1 MKILLLTSAALLLTS
16 PAFAGDR
23 MMNNPLTPSEYEARV
38 LTLDE
43 KYAALRQQKENEY
56 AALREQKEKELA
68 DLKARITSAKEEL
81 TRAREELAEAL
92 NRNNSRKIQ
101 AGLPAEIDSAPQ
113 KVRLLM
119 EPGTVRVW
127 PAPRPFVSAIVGS
140 KVLDAKPS
148 DAGNADLVISAQEEE
163 GYGNIILTDEQGK
176 VIADIQVQVGHPMRR
191 EDKMK
196 GSDHVQH
203 VKISDDGHFYPK
215 VTINGTAVRLV
226 ADTGA
231 TFVALSAEDARKA
244 GVDLQSLP
252 VNGKAQT
259 ANGVVQDKQF
269 VLPEITV
276 EGFVLRNVPASC
288 CVTGTS
294 LLGMSALGQLGLQMK
309 DGWMFLSPK
318 S

>member
-1 MKILLLTSAALLLTS
+1 MKKLLLTSAVLLLAS
-16 PAFAGDR
+16 PALADKMGS
-23 MMNNPLTPSEYEARV
+23 NPLTPSEYNDSVR
-38 LTLDE
+38 TLDE
-43 KYAALRQQKENEY
+43 KYAALRQQRENEY
-56 AALREQKEKELA
+56 AALREQKQKELA
-68 DLKARITSAKEEL
+68 ALEARITSAKEEL

-127 PAPRPFVSAIVGS
+127 PAARPFMSVIVGS

-148 DAGNADLVISAQEEE
+148 DGDAGNADLVITAQEEK
-163 GYGNIILTDEQGK
+163 GYGNIILTDEKGE
-176 VIADIQVQVGHPMRR
+176 VIADIQVKVGHP

-196 GSDHVQH
+196 GSDQVQH

-215 VTINGTAVRLV
+215 VSINGTAVRLM

-231 TFVALSAEDARKA
+231 TFVSLSAEDARKA
-244 GVDLQSLP
+244 GVDLRSLP

-269 VLPEITV
+269 LLPEITV

-294 LLGMSALGQLGLQMK
+294 LLGMSALGQLGFQMK

>member
-1 MKILLLTSAALLLTS
+1 MKAMLLTSTALLLAS
-16 PAFAGDR
+16 PALADK
-23 MMNNPLTPSEYEARV
+23 MVSNPLTPSEYQARV

-43 KYAALRQQKENEY
+43 KYAALSQQKENEY
-56 AALREQKEKELA
+56 AALRQQKENELA
-68 DLKARITSAKEEL
+68 ALESRITGAREEL
-81 TRAREELAEAL
+81 ARVREELAEAW

-101 AGLPAEIDSAPQ
+101 AGLPAAIDSAPQ

-127 PAPRPFVSAIVGS
+127 PAPRPFKSMIVPDGL
-140 KVLDAKPS
+140 KVVDAVVGET
-148 DAGNADLVISAQEEE
+148 DAHVVISAKEE
-163 GYGNIILTDEQGK
+163 GYGNIILTDEQGE
-176 VIADIQVQVGHPMRR
+176 VIANIQMQVGHPIRR
-191 EDKMK
+191 EDKVK

-215 VTINGTAVRLV
+215 VTINGTAVRFV

-231 TFVALSAEDARKA
+231 TSVSLSAEDARKA
-244 GVDLQSLP
+244 GVDPQFLP

-259 ANGVVQDKQF
+259 ANGVVQVKQF
-269 VLPEITV
+269 LLPEITV

-294 LLGMSALGQLGLQMK
+294 LLGMSALGQLGFEMK
-309 DGWMFLSPK
+309 DEWMSLSPK

>member
-1 MKILLLTSAALLLTS
+1 MKILLLTSVVLLLSS
-16 PAFAGDR
+16 PALADKMGS
-23 MMNNPLTPSEYEARV
+23 NPLTPSEYNDSVR
-38 LTLDE
+38 TLDE
-43 KYAALRQQKENEY
+43 KYAALRQQRENEY

-68 DLKARITSAKEEL
+68 ALEARITSAKEEL
-81 TRAREELAEAL
+81 TEAL
-92 NRNNSRKIQ
+92 NRNNTRKIQ

-127 PAPRPFVSAIVGS
+127 PAPRPFMSAIVGS

-148 DAGNADLVISAQEEE
+148 DGDVGNADLVISAREE
-163 GYGNIILTDEQGK
+163 GYGNIILTDKQGE
-176 VIADIQVQVGHPMRR
+176 VIADIQVQVGR
-191 EDKMK
+191 ENKMK

-231 TFVALSAEDARKA
+231 TFVSLSAEDARKA

-259 ANGVVQDKQF
+259 ANGVVQAKQF
-269 VLPEITV
+269 LLPEITV

-288 CVTGTS
+288 CATGTS
-294 LLGMSALGQLGLQMK
+294 LLGMSALGQLGFEMK
-309 DGWMFLSPK
+309 DGWMFLSSK
-318 S
+318 N